1 MDLIRHDI
9 LRDGAAEAEGPEG
22 AQSVGRALRLLRLL
36 GTAGQ
41 SGVSLAWLVARS
53 GLSKPTCRRLLV
65 ALMAE
70 GMVEQDEESRGYFL
84 GREAYLLGMVAS
96 ERHGVHRIA
105 LDCVSRLARAT
116 GDAAFLQVRHGDFV
130 VCLARE
136 DGDWPLRS
144 HVLKAGDRHL
154 LGAGAG
160 GLAVLAALPLPQCE
174 AFLAAHAEMLRERYP
189 LLAHQL
195 PQLIEETRARGYAL
209 NRGAIFPGSWG
220 MGMAIREPSGRVE
233 ACLSLAA
240 VESRMQPDREA
251 ELAALLAEEVRIVEQ
266 RLAHQSRPEASAAGA
281 VRSEIPRKR
290 SA

>member
-1 MDLIRHDI
+1 MDLVRTDI
-9 LRDGAAEAEGPEG
+9 LHDTPAEMEGPEG

-41 SGVSLAWLVARS
+41 GGVSLAWLVARS
-53 GLSKPTCRRLLV
+53 NLSKPTCRRLLV
-65 ALMAE
+65 ALIAE
-70 GMVEQDEESRGYFL
+70 GMVEQDETTRAYFL

-116 GDAAFLQVRHGDFV
+116 GDAAFLQVRHGDYL

-154 LGAGAG
+154 LGGGAG
-160 GLAVLAALPLPQCE
+160 GLAVLAALPEREVQ
-174 AFLAAHAEMLRERYP
+174 AFMGAQGAAMAERYP
-189 LLAHQL
+189 LLAPEL
-195 PQLIEETRARGYAL
+195 PALIQETRERGYSM

-240 VESRMQPDREA
+240 VESRMQPEREA

-266 RLAHQSRPEASAAGA
+266 RLAHHSRPEALAPGTH
-281 VRSEIPRKR
+281 RSEFPRKR

>member
-1 MDLIRHDI
+1 MDLISDSST
-9 LRDGAAEAEGPEG
+9 LEAQAEREGPDG

-36 GTAGQ
+36 GTAPQ
-41 SGVSLAWLVARS
+41 EGVSLAWLVARS

-70 GMVEQDEESRGYFL
+70 GMAEQEPTSRTYYL
-84 GREAYLLGMVAS
+84 GREAYLVGMVAS

-105 LDCVSRLARAT
+105 LDCVARLARAT
-116 GDAAFLQVRHGDFV
+116 GDAAFLQIRHGDFV
-130 VCLARE
+130 VCVARE

-144 HVLKAGDRHL
+144 HVLKPGDRHL

-160 GLAVLAALPLPQCE
+160 GLAMLAALPMAEAE
-174 AFLAAHAEMLRERYP
+174 AFLHQHDEAMSQRYP
-189 LLAHQL
+189 LLAPQL
-195 PQLIEETRARGYAL
+195 PRLLLETRAAGYAM

-220 MGMAIREPSGRVE
+220 MGMVIREPSGRID

-240 VESRMQPDREA
+240 VESRMQPEREQ
-251 ELAALLAEEVRIVEQ
+251 ELLSLLREEVRLVEQ
-266 RLAHQSRPEASAAGA
+266 RLARPTAGDVIQPMP
-281 VRSEIPRKR
+281 VRSDPSRKR